1 MTQKQLAG
9 VHIEHYAI
17 STLKGMHHLILCPV
31 VQLKMTP
38 IGLGAAPISLRR
50 MALFLELIMQRVC
63 LTPPPNTLKWPPL
76 QQTGRVSKASRP
88 IWTQEFTPVQWP
100 RTSAEGDQFSITL
113 HPSYCFWKGHH
124 CSSRIYRIFIH
135 IYYVCICVC
144 VKCVCVNGLYTCV
157 LVCVNV
163 CVCAY
168 VRACVCVCVCVRVRV
183 RVRVC
188 VRVCVC
194 VCVCVVI

>member
-1 MTQKQLAG
+1 
-9 VHIEHYAI
+9 
-17 STLKGMHHLILCPV
+17 MHHLILCPE

-38 IGLGAAPISLRR
+38 IGLGAAPISLRW
-50 MALFLELIMQRVC
+50 MALFLEFIMQRVC

-124 CSSRIYRIFIH
+124 CSSRVYGIFIH
-135 IYYVCICVC
+135 IYYVCMCVLMVC
-144 VKCVCVNGLYTCV
+144 VLMVCTRV
-157 LVCVNV
+157 LV

-168 VRACVCVCVCVRVRV
+168 VRACVGA
-183 RVRVC
+183 C

-194 VCVCVVI
+194 VCVCVCVVI